1 MPKQLI
7 HNDICLT
14 NLLVKPEKDNDY
26 VLSGVID
33 FNSICYCEPIIELA
47 VVAARVKLEE
57 ADPFKNMMLVIRGFT
72 SVRKLTDKEQ

>member
-72 SVRKLTDKEQ
+72 SVRKLTNKEQ